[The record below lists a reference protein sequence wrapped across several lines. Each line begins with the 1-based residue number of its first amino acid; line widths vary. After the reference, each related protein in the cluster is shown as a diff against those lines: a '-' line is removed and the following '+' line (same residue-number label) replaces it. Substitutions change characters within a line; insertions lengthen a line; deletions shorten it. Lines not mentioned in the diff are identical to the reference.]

1 MDIFHNIL
9 TSVMDDIAPPRSS
22 RIYKNYHAFFHII
35 YSLLVVNSVSSKKA
49 HHGPGRGTLHR
60 GRSKESKANRTWKTG
75 GGMNEVGSTRAR
87 TNIGRAMEGGPV

>member
-22 RIYKNYHAFFHII
+22 RIYKNYHACFNII
-35 YSLLVVNSVSSKKA
+35 YSLLVVKSVSSRKA

-60 GRSKESKANRTWKTG
+60 GRSKQGKVNRIWKTVG
-75 GGMNEVGSTRAR
+75 LDEVGSTRAR
-87 TNIGRAMEGGPV
+87 TNMGRTMEGGPV

>member
-22 RIYKNYHAFFHII
+22 RIYKNYYAFLNII
-35 YSLLVVNSVSSKKA
+35 YILLVVKSVSSRKA
-49 HHGPGRGTLHR
+49 HHGPGRGTPHR

-75 GGMNEVGSTRAR
+75 GGDEV
-87 TNIGRAMEGGPV
+87 